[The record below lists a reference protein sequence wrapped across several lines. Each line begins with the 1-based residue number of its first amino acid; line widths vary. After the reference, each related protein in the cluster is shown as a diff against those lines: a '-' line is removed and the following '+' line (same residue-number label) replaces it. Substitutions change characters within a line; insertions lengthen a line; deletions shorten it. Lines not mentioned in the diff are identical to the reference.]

1 MRMLRARSSR
11 RLAAGAIALALA
23 GCRSAPSGAP
33 ELRTPEERFSYSLG
47 ARLGGEVRRSR
58 NQVDHALAERGFEDG
73 LAGRAVLSDA
83 EIATALEEGVKQRQ
97 QQLAALDEQ
106 RARAAAEEGQAFL
119 AKNRERPEV
128 KLLDSGVQVE
138 VLEAGSGP
146 VPGSEDFV
154 TCHYRG
160 TLLDGTVFDDTAK
173 LGRPRTFAVTSV
185 IEGFE
190 QALEQMP
197 AGSRWKIYVP
207 AELAYGARGAGPI
220 PPNSTL
226 VFEVE
231 LVSVQPAPAR

>member
-1 MRMLRARSSR
+1 M
-11 RLAAGAIALALA
+11 
-23 GCRSAPSGAP
+23 
-33 ELRTPEERFSYSLG
+33 
-47 ARLGGEVRRSR
+47 RRSQ
-58 NQVDHALAERGFEDG
+58 NEVDHALVERGFEDA

-83 EIATALEEGVKQRQ
+83 EIAAALEEGVKQRQ
-97 QQLAALDEQ
+97 QQLAALYEE

-128 KLLDSGVQVE
+128 KALDSGVQYE

-160 TLLDGTVFDDTAK
+160 TLLDGTVFDDTAR

-207 AELAYGARGAGPI
+207 AELAYGARGMGAI

-231 LVSVQPAPAR
+231 LVSIQPAPAR